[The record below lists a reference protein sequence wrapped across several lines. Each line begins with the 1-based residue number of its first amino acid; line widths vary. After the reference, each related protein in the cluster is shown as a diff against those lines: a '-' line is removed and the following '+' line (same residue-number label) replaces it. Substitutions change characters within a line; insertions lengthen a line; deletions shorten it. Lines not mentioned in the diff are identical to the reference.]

1 MSTYTGMK
9 TVAKPLRS
17 PRTLRLHYYKL
28 LRTQRTRRGG
38 GDNTSVRV
46 LADSLRPPRS
56 LRLYSVD
63 KQQRMPDAVALF
75 ARGLAHL
82 TK

>member
-28 LRTQRTRRGG
+28 LRTQRTRRG
-38 GDNTSVRV
+38 DNTSVRV

-63 KQQRMPDAVALF
+63 KQQRMSDAVALF
-75 ARGLAHL
+75 ARRLAHL

>member
-9 TVAKPLRS
+9 TVAKP
-17 PRTLRLHYYKL
+17 
-28 LRTQRTRRGG
+28 
-38 GDNTSVRV
+38 
-46 LADSLRPPRS
+46 LRPPRS

-75 ARGLAHL
+75 ARRLAHL

>member
-38 GDNTSVRV
+38 DNTSVRA

-63 KQQRMPDAVALF
+63 KQQRMSDAVALLQD
-75 ARGLAHL
+75 ALL
-82 TK
+82 T